1 MCSSGLVHGGPT
13 RLNFDRAGLLC
24 FQPVSCATAAA
35 TAAATVP
42 AVAADDDDDAVAFLP
57 RAALPTGSVVLVLL
71 MSIIAHMGLM
81 AY

>member
-1 MCSSGLVHGGPT
+1 M
-13 RLNFDRAGLLC
+13 NFDRAGLLC

-42 AVAADDDDDAVAFLP
+42 AVAADDDDAVAFLP